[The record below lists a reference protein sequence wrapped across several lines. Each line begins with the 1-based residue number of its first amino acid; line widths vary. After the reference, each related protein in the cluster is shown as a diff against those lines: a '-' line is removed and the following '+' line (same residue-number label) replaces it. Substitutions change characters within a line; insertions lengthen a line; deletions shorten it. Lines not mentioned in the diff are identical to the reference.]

1 VNECKLI
8 RLNAKKSEMM
18 NFNEVLNQYENFLHK
33 ESRKW
38 SDSYEIDDL
47 YQNASIGLWKAFKH
61 YNGEVVFL
69 TYAARCVNNEMLMWL
84 RKTRGCQKDDRQ
96 VKSIVNLED
105 VIGTNKDG
113 GENLLQSFIGEV
125 DEDIEEYGER
135 EIKRNLLEK
144 LSKRQLE
151 EIECAVFKTISQ
163 KELSEKYR
171 IGQSY
176 VSRRAQAILN
186 HLRLD
191 YLRQRHYE

>member
-1 VNECKLI
+1 VEERKLI

-69 TYAARCVNNEMLMWL
+69 TYAARCIQNEMLMWL

-105 VIGTNKDG
+105 ITGTNKDG
-113 GENLLQSFIGEV
+113 GENLLQNFIGEV
-125 DEDIEEYGER
+125 DEGIEDYGER
-135 EIKRNLLEK
+135 EIKRNLLKK
-144 LSKRQLE
+144 LSKKQLDQ
-151 EIECAVFKTISQ
+151 IECVVFKTISQ
-163 KELSEKYR
+163 DEISEKYG
-171 IGQSY
+171 ISQSY
-176 VSRRAQAILN
+176 ASRQAQVTLN
-186 HLRLD
+186 RLRLD
-191 YLRQRHYE
+191 YLRQMSL